1 MRRAVILA
9 FVGAG
14 LAACLAVG
22 SWAQTMEQRDSAR
35 RAMCLANMRQLAMAM
50 MMYAQD
56 HENRLPPANR
66 WCDAINPYTRNQAI
80 FKCPADKAKYSY
92 AMNFNLS
99 KRAITAIPNP
109 AKTVM
114 LFESTQG
121 RKNATDVGRSWPA
134 RSRHPPGICVAYAEA
149 HCKVET
155 KKPDFRVR

>member
-1 MRRAVILA
+1 MK
-9 FVGAG
+9 
-14 LAACLAVG
+14 
-22 SWAQTMEQRDSAR
+22 
-35 RAMCLANMRQLAMAM
+35 QLATAVT
-50 MMYAQD
+50 MYAQD
-56 HENRLPPANR
+56 HQSRLPPANR
-66 WCDAINPYTRNQAI
+66 WCDAINPYIRNQAI

-99 KRAITAIPNP
+99 RMELKRIRNP
-109 AKTVM
+109 AQTVM

-134 RSRHPPGICVAYAEA
+134 KPRHGPGICVAYCDG

>member
-1 MRRAVILA
+1 MRKDVISAL
-9 FVGAG
+9 VGVG

-22 SWAQTMEQRDSAR
+22 SWAQTPEHRDAAR
-35 RAMCLANMRQLAMAM
+35 RAICLGNMKQLAMAM
-50 MMYAQD
+50 TMYAQD
-56 HENRLPPANR
+56 YENRLPPAER
-66 WCDAINPYTRNQAI
+66 WCDAINPYIRNQAI

-99 KRAITAIPNP
+99 KRAIAAIPNP

-121 RKNATDVGRSWPA
+121 RKNATDVGRSWPPKP
-134 RSRHPPGICVAYAEA
+134 RHGPGICVAYCDGR
-149 HCKVET
+149 CKVET